1 MTERALLDLDLK
13 GMGIVTAGAGSITID
28 VSILGVVGLAF
39 ILIPALGHTTVEGG
53 SSGVVMDIAEAETNI
68 ITLIIFDGGNNDI
81 HVGHCEFFDLRV
93 NADLGFAS
101 LMTFHTTN
109 IITGCDLNAG
119 GEHNGGLGNGS
130 GIVTSHALH
139 ALGIG
144 GGYIGIHFTG
154 FGAV

>member
-28 VSILGVVGLAF
+28 VSILRVIGHAF
-39 ILIPALGHTTVEGG
+39 IFISTVGHATIEGSSRSVIMNIAETEEHIVTLIVLDGRNYSVHVGG
-53 SSGVVMDIAEAETNI
+53 S
-68 ITLIIFDGGNNDI
+68 
-81 HVGHCEFFDLRV
+81 EFFDLRV